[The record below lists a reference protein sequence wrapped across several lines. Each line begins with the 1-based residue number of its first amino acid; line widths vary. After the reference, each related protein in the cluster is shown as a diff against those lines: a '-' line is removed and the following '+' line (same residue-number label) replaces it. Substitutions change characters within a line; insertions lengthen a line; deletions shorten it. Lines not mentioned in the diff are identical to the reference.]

1 MITHL
6 VPTWEVSESRGV
18 ETAWVELGNDRLRA
32 HGRVAGLM
40 PAPYWLDYELDTG
53 PGWTTRRL
61 AVRAAS
67 AQGVRE
73 LELLNH
79 DGRWTVDGHH
89 RPELDGALDCD
100 LGLSPLTN
108 AMPLLRHRLH
118 REPGRHDFLM
128 AWVRVPDLTVHP
140 SRQTY
145 THLGPTGNEDAA
157 GAAATVRYES
167 GGFRAD
173 LLVDLHDLLVDLHG
187 LVLDYPGLAR
197 GHN

>member
-18 ETAWVELGNDRLRA
+18 ETAWIELGDGSLSAR
-32 HGRVAGLM
+32 GRVAGLV

-53 PGWTTRRL
+53 PAWTTRRL
-61 AVRAAS
+61 AVRACS
-67 AQGVRE
+67 AEGTRE
-73 LELLNH
+73 LELLND
-79 DGRWTVDGHH
+79 DGRWTVDGRH

-108 AMPLLRHRLH
+108 AMPVLRHRLH

-140 SRQTY
+140 SRQRY
-145 THLGPTGNEDAA
+145 THLGPAGEDEGA
-157 GAAATVRYES
+157 GAAARVRYES
-167 GGFRAD
+167 GGFLSD
-173 LLVDLHDLLVDLHG
+173 LLLDRHG

-197 GHN
+197 RHG